1 MSSAV
6 VGSASPSR
14 ERGLL
19 AGEVA
24 SQFGIGT
31 QTLHYYE
38 REGLIPAP
46 ERSPAG
52 YRLYTPALV
61 ERIGF
66 IRQAQALGLSLAEIH
81 DILRLSDTGACP
93 CGHVQ
98 RALSAQLQRVD
109 RRLRELQRFRDE
121 LALLVQRAP
130 ALQAQGAA
138 AGHCVIVEH
147 AVPLHSPDRDA
158 PPRLRSRRKRAR

>member
-1 MSSAV
+1 MRSAA
-6 VGSASPSR
+6 VGAVRLSR

-24 SQFGIGT
+24 SQFGIGA

-38 REGLIPAP
+38 RERLIPPP

-81 DILRLSDTGACP
+81 DILRLSDTGAWP

-109 RRLRELQRFRDE
+109 SRLRALQQFRHE

-130 ALQAQGAA
+130 ALQAQGAG
-138 AGHCVIVEH
+138 AGHCAIVEH

-158 PPRLRSRRKRAR
+158 PPRLRRRRKRTR